1 MTTQSSITENIQ
13 RKVTCFTNEKYIGLF
28 ETILRNEINYN
39 TTFIKEEGCTN
50 LINNNSLVKKINDDE
65 SKRIIKNKDIWRT
78 ISRHIFTN
86 DDTYDFVP
94 SIIIQYLKLKV
105 KNAMPKLLSISTKYN
120 HPIDFVLEKY
130 LDICRYEIR
139 KMKARKKNIQKYHMK
154 KKNLCLMKMKSL
166 NNKKAQKLPLTERG
180 PLQIN
185 RKINIANDNDNKNNE
200 EQFDFEKEEDEE
212 ENHLNLFIGNFNIKS
227 FKEHNQSV
235 YMKKYDNIS
244 TFIFVDKEDPN
255 NPNAK
260 NDAQTRTIVSRN
272 GGKKHTVTMPKIYD
286 NRGSINIHRFET
298 FGFLGD
304 GITHHHPKES
314 RNYKTKNVTDTVS
327 SKNNYTISFSQNE
340 RGNKNSKK
348 LTIKIDKLPNNCIN
362 TSNNDSTNRNYSKQY
377 CHTEGFS
384 NKDYNNNVKRNL
396 FMKKGDG
403 SNNLYYNYNRKIPSR
418 LSIANNN
425 FGKQQEKTIT
435 LSSNYNKTTKSNKI
449 TKSKNKI
456 KITNFFSRSDL
467 YY

>member
-1 MTTQSSITENIQ
+1 
-13 RKVTCFTNEKYIGLF
+13 
-28 ETILRNEINYN
+28 
-39 TTFIKEEGCTN
+39 
-50 LINNNSLVKKINDDE
+50 
-65 SKRIIKNKDIWRT
+65 
-78 ISRHIFTN
+78 
-86 DDTYDFVP
+86 
-94 SIIIQYLKLKV
+94 
-105 KNAMPKLLSISTKYN
+105 MPKLLSISTKYN

-139 KMKARKKNIQKYHMK
+139 KMKTRKKNIQKFHMK

-185 RKINIANDNDNKNNE
+185 RKINIANDNDNKTYE

-304 GITHHHPKES
+304 GINHHYQRES
-314 RNYKTKNVTDTVS
+314 RNIKTKNVTDTVS

-348 LTIKIDKLPNNCIN
+348 LTIKIDKLPNDFVNA
-362 TSNNDSTNRNYSKQY
+362 SNNDSTNINYSKQY
-377 CHTEGFS
+377 CHTEEGIS
-384 NKDYNNNVKRNL
+384 NNNYNHNVKRNL
-396 FMKKGDG
+396 FMKKGGG

-418 LSIANNN
+418 LIIANNN
-425 FGKQQEKTIT
+425 F
-435 LSSNYNKTTKSNKI
+435 
-449 TKSKNKI
+449 
-456 KITNFFSRSDL
+456 D
-467 YY
+467 